1 MQNVRRYFIMTFE
14 LLAKIMAQ
22 NSVPSDVKLMSDS
35 GWECDATEMDG
46 IFFNRKENILVFT
59 QCNELSQNGKT
70 DYSSADWEC
79 LG

>member
-1 MQNVRRYFIMTFE
+1 MTFE

-79 LG
+79 LGVK

>member
-1 MQNVRRYFIMTFE
+1 MTFE

>member
-35 GWECDATEMDG
+35 GWECDATDMDG